1 MTYRCLFCSEVL
13 STDDITQES
22 ADIVAAAHHAVC
34 LQRPI
39 KVDDH
44 VELDNGVMHVYGE
57 VVCVEN
63 AFAQVHITVE
73 QAKGT
78 NSFLGQTVTFP
89 VRELRRVTR
98 PELKPGE
105 MRFAQ
110 VAAPS
115 PAQPGP
121 ARIDGLTTEDC
132 LRLFVAETRE
142 DPSSVADLNASGYYR
157 LTSAQLVAA
166 RALWSERLRAKV
178 AASESERRSRE
189 VRVVVTPEVDP
200 WE

>member
-1 MTYRCLFCSEVL
+1 MRYRCLFCNEVL
-13 STDDITQES
+13 STDDLTHES
-22 ADIVAAAHHAVC
+22 ADSVAATHHAVC

-39 KVDDH
+39 KVGDY
-44 VELDNGVMHVYGE
+44 VEWDNGVIHVYGD
-57 VVCVEN
+57 VVSVEY
-63 AFAQVHITVE
+63 AFAQIHIMVE
-73 QAKGT
+73 QEKGT
-78 NSFLGQTVTFP
+78 NSFLGHLVTFP
-89 VRELRRVTR
+89 VRELRRVPALNR
-98 PELKPGE
+98 PSADRSPP
-105 MRFAQ
+105 
-110 VAAPS
+110 APT
-115 PAQPGP
+115 GP
-121 ARIDGLTTEDC
+121 SRIDGLTTEDC